1 MKYTKLT
8 AVFAASALA
17 LGMIACTKADEPEE
31 PAAENTAAIVGT
43 WQLSKVLVS
52 EKEGEDPVEVKEEDH
67 ASMFG
72 EKDNVYTFNAD
83 GTGTLL
89 VVDGVDKEEK
99 LLAWATTE
107 EGSYEVLEADVA
119 AHDMLFIYDP
129 VDDVLMRE
137 FNGKDP
143 YIHVVTVFARQ

>member
-8 AVFAASALA
+8 AVLAASALA
-17 LGMIACTKADEPEE
+17 LGMIACTKADKLEE

-72 EKDNVYTFNAD
+72 EKDNVYTFNED

-89 VVDGVDKEEK
+89 VVDGPDKEEK

-107 EGSYEVLEADVA
+107 EGSYDVLEADAA
-119 AHDMLFIYDP
+119 AHDMLFLYDP
-129 VDDVLMRE
+129 VEDVLMRE
-137 FNGKDP
+137 FIGKDP